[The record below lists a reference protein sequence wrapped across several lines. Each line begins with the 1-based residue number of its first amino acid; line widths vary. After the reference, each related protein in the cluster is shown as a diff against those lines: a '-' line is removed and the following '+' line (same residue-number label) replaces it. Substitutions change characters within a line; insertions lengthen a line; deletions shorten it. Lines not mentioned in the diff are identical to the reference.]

1 MKPLKDLSSLAKP
14 GAVISLSG
22 AGGKTTLMF
31 RLSRAISGA
40 VIVTTTTKVWDEQTK
55 LADSRLTIGNLPAEL
70 PGKVTWVSP
79 SLNPQNGKILG
90 CDAIDFAKLCMYADR
105 KHAALIYEADGSA
118 QKHIKAPAGHEP
130 SIFPQTTHCCYLI
143 GLDVLGKPISG
154 EFVHRP
160 EIFAGI
166 TGSAFGEIIREE
178 TILHLME
185 HPNGGLKNMPQT
197 AKKIAVL
204 VHASEYPEAAEY
216 ITKKITQYDEV
227 LWI

>member
-1 MKPLKDLSSLAKP
+1 MKPLKDLRFPVPP

-31 RLSRAISGA
+31 RLARAISGP
-40 VIVTTTTKVWDEQTK
+40 VIVTTSTKVWKEQTS
-55 LADSRLTIGNLPAEL
+55 LADARFTLADLPSEL

-90 CDAIDFAKLCMYADR
+90 CDAIDFAKLCMYAEWR
-105 KHAALIYEADGSA
+105 RAALIYEADGSA
-118 QKHIKAPAGHEP
+118 QRHIKAPAAHEP
-130 SIFPQTTHCCYLI
+130 VIFPRTTLCCYLV
-143 GLDVLGKPISG
+143 GLDVLEKPITE

-160 EIFAGI
+160 EMFAEI
-166 TGSAFGEIIREE
+166 TGSASGELIREE
-178 TILHLME
+178 TILRLLE
-185 HPNGGLKNMPQT
+185 HPNGGLKGIPQN

-216 ITKKITQYDEV
+216 ITNKITQYDEV